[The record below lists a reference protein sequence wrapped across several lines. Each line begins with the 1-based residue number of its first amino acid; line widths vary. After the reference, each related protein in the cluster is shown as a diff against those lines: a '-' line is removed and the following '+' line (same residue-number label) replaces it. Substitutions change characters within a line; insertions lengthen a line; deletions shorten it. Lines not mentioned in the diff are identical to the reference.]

1 MHMSWPSGIHQTR
14 RRIRPAKSFD
24 AHAPHSSSTRR
35 GFTLAESLV
44 SIIIVSGAM
53 VAALN
58 AAGGAV
64 VARQATSHTRVA
76 QVLAESLMNEI
87 LDQDYE
93 DLGGSPL
100 FGLESG
106 ESGPDRTLFDDVDD
120 YANYVESSLIEKDG
134 TPKAD
139 AAGWSRCVTVKYVQP
154 SDPDSTSVL
163 DRGLK
168 RVTVVVKRGEK
179 EYARLD
185 ALKAAPHPD
194 GLSIVAQ

>member
-1 MHMSWPSGIHQTR
+1 MPSSRNPSCLR
-14 RRIRPAKSFD
+14 RTVC
-24 AHAPHSSSTRR
+24 APGQLCERACSLRARRR

-64 VARQATSHTRVA
+64 VARQATSHARVA
-76 QVLAESLMNEI
+76 HVLAESLMSEI
-87 LDQDYE
+87 LDQDYQ

-106 ESGPDRTLFDDVDD
+106 ESGANRNLFDDVDD
-120 YANYVESSLIEKDG
+120 YANYLESSVIERDG

-139 AAGWSRCVTVKYVQP
+139 AAGWSRSVTVKYVQP
-154 SDPDSTSVL
+154 NSPDSTSIL

-168 RVTVVVKRGEK
+168 RITVVVKRGEK

-194 GLSIVAQ
+194 GLSIEAQ